1 LQKAKKNADGGEKI
15 SAVGAKKILLF
26 SKTQVYKYLQKQKEP
41 FSSRKGLF
49 LCPDARKY
57 AALSFREGI
66 FRRHIGGSLAEKS
79 HGFHRVFH
87 IKQHFSFHYCIFI
100 IDLFIYM

>member
-1 LQKAKKNADGGEKI
+1 MPTAEKFSPPSAQKKDPAFQQNTSKQ
-15 SAVGAKKILLF
+15 LF
-26 SKTQVYKYLQKQKEP
+26 TKAKEP

-57 AALSFREGI
+57 AALSFRKGI

-79 HGFHRVFH
+79 PDFHRVFH
-87 IKQHFSFHYCIFI
+87 IKQHFSWRFVYLLLTYLYICDIIFCG
-100 IDLFIYM
+100 